1 MTSYHQTKA
10 IQVVTKLAEP
20 VNNFETLAPSMLS
33 EMSIDESYAR
43 RVVETC
49 LDELSRSELP
59 LHERNRIERFLVA
72 YLLTNSVLALQTRKD
87 VMSFTDEA
95 YESLQAKLSFAFDTD
110 DWGNSEAVLSDL
122 DPIQACLN
130 IIKRNAS
137 DHADAVDRVRPLY
150 DFVLNYNNEDHVAH
164 ARNLLCSQPD
174 AFEQFLAQQLHVQ
187 DEKQSWNSAD
197 SLIADFLAFPQSTS
211 MTNQIFEALDA
222 YLMQD
227 KDKDEDKDEDKDK
240 DPAKN
245 ARRVG
250 AILEISMVLQDIQ
263 APSETWSPSFGETK
277 DRGIGQNIDNNVQ
290 RMLIE
295 EYASILINRFMNS
308 EESTFVLISLYLGS
322 AGTNLSD
329 ILQTQISRLTQHQL
343 QKFLVDLREG
353 VLSEQDAATAIMS
366 AAVLPTSF
374 ESAIDKGNSAEI
386 KTEIYNLSRYAF
398 SFASEKSDFLALSYR
413 TLLSLA
419 CADDAAAFADAI
431 TPAMIERKKH
441 FGVEHYDTLT
451 ADLLLQLR
459 EAAISSDKAPSV
471 VEGISATL
479 IAMIDPEHRK
489 SFAGIKKAIA
499 TVLAD
504 LSIVSGEVDDN
515 REPTNLAKL
524 VQMLHDKSRTVAA
537 KNIASQRTPRVFSQR
552 VNVRYGEA
560 NFQLDIV
567 GNPRDLTKAYF
578 GAINTLLRGT
588 VSPVISLQIPYDREI
603 VKRLSR
609 YPDLTKDI
617 HQSLQDGSYFLSEI
631 PLNGDWLMIDEAEEN
646 LNALRRTLKLGRL
659 TYHTLDGLYI
669 AESEQKL
676 PSLDL
681 AVIHCGPQGELP
693 GWELEKDPRLASSL
707 MPIAPGRYDLLVGFQ
722 RILDAKNILL
732 VVDSSA
738 DTVVKDRIVAGEPS
752 NDCPASCLK
761 ALVGDKL
768 HIVMQRPY
776 FIDSES

>member
-10 IQVVTKLAEP
+10 IQEVNKLAEP
-20 VNNFETLAPSMLS
+20 VNNFEILAPSMLS
-33 EMSIDESYAR
+33 EMLVDESYAR
-43 RVVETC
+43 RVVDTC
-49 LDELSRSELP
+49 LDDLSLSELP
-59 LHERNRIERFLVA
+59 LHGRNRIERFLVA
-72 YLLTNSVLALQTRKD
+72 YLLTDSVHALQTRTN
-87 VMSFTDEA
+87 VMSYDHEA
-95 YESLQAKLSFAFDTD
+95 FESLQAKLSFAFDTGY
-110 DWGNSEAVLSDL
+110 WRNPEAVWRNF
-122 DPIQACLN
+122 DPIQACLD
-130 IIKRNAS
+130 IIESNAS
-137 DHADAVDRVRPLY
+137 HHADEVDPVRPLY
-150 DFVLNYNNEDHVAH
+150 DFVLNYNNEDDVAH

-174 AFEQFLAQQLHVQ
+174 AFEQFLAQQLHMQ
-187 DEKQSWNSAD
+187 DGKQSWNSAD
-197 SLIADFLAFPQSTS
+197 SLIADFLAFPQSES

-227 KDKDEDKDEDKDK
+227 
-240 DPAKN
+240 PAKH
-245 ARRVG
+245 AQRVG
-250 AILEISMVLQDIQ
+250 AILEISMVLKDIQ
-263 APSETWSPSFGETK
+263 APSATWSPSAGEIH
-277 DRGIGQNIDNNVQ
+277 DRGIDQNRDNNVQ

-295 EYASILINRFMNS
+295 EYSSILINRFMNS
-308 EESTFVLISLYLGS
+308 EESTFGLASLYLGS
-322 AGTNLSD
+322 AGSNLSD

-343 QKFLVDLREG
+343 QTFLVDLREG
-353 VLSEQDAATAIMS
+353 VLSEPHAATAIMS

-398 SFASEKSDFLALSYR
+398 SFAIEKPKFLALSYR

-441 FGVEHYDTLT
+441 IGVKHYDTLT

-489 SFAGIKKAIA
+489 SIAGIKKAID

-504 LSIVSGEVDDN
+504 LSIVSGDVDDN
-515 REPTNLAKL
+515 RDPTNLALL
-524 VQMLHDKSRTVAA
+524 VHMLHDTSRTGAA

-552 VNVRYGEA
+552 INVRYGEA
-560 NFQLDIV
+560 MFQLDV
-567 GNPRDLTKAYF
+567 VANPRDLTKAYL
-578 GAINTLLRGT
+578 GAISTLLRGT

-603 VKRLSR
+603 VKRLSQ

-617 HQSLQDGSYFLSEI
+617 HQSLQGGSYFLSEI

-646 LNALRRTLKLGRL
+646 LKELRRTLKLGRL
-659 TYHTLDGLYI
+659 NYHTLDGLHI
-669 AESEQKL
+669 ADSEQKL

-722 RILDAKNILL
+722 RILDAKKILL

-738 DTVVKDRIVAGEPS
+738 DAIVKDRIVAGEPS
-752 NDCPASCLK
+752 NDCPASSLK

-776 FIDSES
+776 FRDSES